1 MTPHDVQNMTPLRLT
16 LYGAII
22 AFQVWMLA
30 DSIRRRV
37 PFFWSLLL
45 LLITPVS
52 VVYFF
57 VIWLPSMLRSRRALP
72 AGPTLEDLAEQM
84 RQVPSEVNKLA
95 FADRLALH
103 GRFPEAVGR
112 YRDILRSNKESK
124 EALHGLSRAFMA
136 MGRPQDA
143 VEELANL
150 MEIEPAYRDYTAAL
164 DYAEA
169 LWQANRH
176 EDTIGLLTGLV
187 GVSRRIEHRTA
198 LAHYLKEQGDK
209 VTARSELDQALRD
222 FDSSPEPVQRRD
234 RILAERAR
242 KLLAELN

>member
-1 MTPHDVQNMTPLRLT
+1 MTPQDLKTMSPLQLT
-16 LYGAII
+16 IYGAIL
-22 AFQVWMLA
+22 AFQLWMLA
-30 DSIRRRV
+30 DSIRRRA

-45 LLITPVS
+45 FLITPVS

-57 VIWLPSMLRSRRALP
+57 VIWLPAMRNRRALP
-72 AGPTLEDLAEQM
+72 TGPTLEDLAEQM

-95 FADRLALH
+95 FADRLAMQ

-112 YRDILRSNKESK
+112 FREILRLNKESK
-124 EALHGLSRAFMA
+124 EALHGLSRTFMA

-150 MEIEPAYRDYTAAL
+150 MEIEPAYRDYGAAL

-209 VTARSELDQALRD
+209 VTARNELDQALRD
-222 FDSSPEPVQRRD
+222 FDSSPESVQRRD
-234 RILAERAR
+234 RALAERAR